1 MKLTKKIAVFAV
13 FASLLVLPLV
23 VVAQEE
29 FGLGAGQ
36 GFTDTISTTLP
47 GTAGDTNVPTVIAR
61 LVNWA
66 MGFLGII
73 AVVIILA
80 GGFMWMTAAG
90 NEEKVGKAKKLLI
103 AGIIGLVIIL
113 AAYIIATYVLSTLKT
128 AITG

>member
-13 FASLLVLPLV
+13 FASLLVLPLMAA
-23 VVAQEE
+23 AQSE
-29 FGLGAGQ
+29 FGLEGDFQ
-36 GFTDTISTTLP
+36 STLSGTLP
-47 GTAGDTNVPTVIAR
+47 TTEASVPTVIAK
-61 LVNWA
+61 LINWA

-113 AAYIIATYVLSTLKT
+113 AAYVIATYVITQLKG
-128 AITG
+128 AITS